1 METVMSE
8 YIAKLREDPNLWRT
22 FVLGQKYYQM
32 QGEKSAKIL
41 DFLILVIE
49 QLLMTHLG
57 ISIET
62 AEELLKTTVEP
73 DDVIRIGKDLKGAFD
88 KLSAM
93 YPSAK
98 EFAKEAKLS
107 PSTISL
113 LKSGKRRLTV
123 DRMIRLCKDCR
134 KKYIVV

>member
-1 METVMSE
+1 MSE

-22 FVLGQKYYQM
+22 FVLGQKYYQK
-32 QGEKSAKIL
+32 QKLVGGGPAL

-49 QLLMTHLG
+49 QLFMAHLG

-62 AEELLKTTVEP
+62 AEELLKNSVEP

-88 KLSAM
+88 KLCGM
-93 YPSAK
+93 YPTAK
-98 EFAKEAKLS
+98 EFAKEANLS
-107 PSTISL
+107 TSTISL

-123 DRMIRLCKDCR
+123 DRMIRLCKDCG